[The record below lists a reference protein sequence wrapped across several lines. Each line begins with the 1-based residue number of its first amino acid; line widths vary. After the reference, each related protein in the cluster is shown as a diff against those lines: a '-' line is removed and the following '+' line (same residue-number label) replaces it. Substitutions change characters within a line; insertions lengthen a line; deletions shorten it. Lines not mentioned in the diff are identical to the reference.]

1 MKVIK
6 FGGSSLASSS
16 QLQKVLAIVEADD
29 QRKYVIVSAPGK
41 RFDGDTKVTDLLIQY
56 ARQTI
61 HHQDTTAIS
70 TAICDRYAEIGHGF
84 NVPAAQLEPIFAT
97 IRDLPKQEYA
107 DNSYLMAAFKAHG
120 ERLNAQLVAAVF
132 QQSGLNA
139 RYLDPH
145 DAGMVVTD
153 VPDDAQIIDSSY
165 DRLAKWADSDQIL
178 VIPGFFAYNRNGQIC
193 TFSRGGS
200 DITGAIVARGVHA
213 ERYENF
219 TDVDAIYAVNPSL
232 VPQPAAI
239 TEMTFRE
246 MRELSYAGFSVFH
259 DEALIPAIQ
268 GNITVNVKNT
278 NHPEAPGTL
287 IKSTRQPNPDYPVTG
302 IASSSSFCSLYLRKY
317 LLNKEVGLGRKIL
330 TILENH
336 HISYEH
342 MPSGIDDLTIIFD
355 EHQLNPDLEQTL
367 IDEISAAIHPDEIHF
382 NHDYS
387 ILMLVGE
394 NMRNRVGIM
403 SRAATAL
410 ADHNIKL
417 IMVNQGASEISIMF
431 GIHDRDADQA
441 VIALYN
447 EFFQTAKL
455 MAEN

>member
-1 MKVIK
+1 VKVIK
-6 FGGSSLASSS
+6 FGGSSLASST
-16 QLQKVLAIVEADD
+16 QLQKVLSIVKADD
-29 QRKYVIVSAPGK
+29 QRRYVIVSAPGK

-61 HHQDTTAIS
+61 HRQDTTAIVD
-70 TAICDRYAEIGHGF
+70 TIIDRYAEIGHGF
-84 NVPAAQLEPIFAT
+84 NVPDDQLEPIFDI
-97 IRDLPKQEYA
+97 IRNLPKQPYA
-107 DNSYLMAAFKAHG
+107 DNTYLMAAFKAHG

-132 QQSGLNA
+132 QKSGLNA
-139 RYLDPH
+139 RYLDPK

-153 VPDDAQIIDSSY
+153 VPDDAQFIDSSY
-165 DRLAKWADSDQIL
+165 QALAKWANSDQIL

-200 DITGAIVARGVHA
+200 DITGAIIARGVNA

-232 VPQPAAI
+232 VAQPAAI
-239 TEMTFRE
+239 AEMTFRE

-287 IKSTRQPNPDYPVTG
+287 IQSTKATSTKYPVTG

-317 LLNKEVGLGRKIL
+317 LLNKEVGFGRKIL
-330 TILENH
+330 TILEDH
-336 HISYEH
+336 HVSYEH

-355 EHQLNPDLEQTL
+355 EHQLTPELEKELTA
-367 IDEISAAIHPDEIHF
+367 EISAAVHPDELYF
-382 NHDYS
+382 THDYS
-387 ILMLVGE
+387 ILMIVGE

-410 ADHNIKL
+410 ADNNIKL

-431 GIHDRDADQA
+431 GVHDRDADQA

-447 EFFQTAKL
+447 EFFK
-455 MAEN
+455 

>member
-6 FGGSSLASSS
+6 FGGSSLANST
-16 QLQKVLAIVEADD
+16 QLKKVLSIVKADD
-29 QRKYVIVSAPGK
+29 QRRYVIVSAPGK

-56 ARQTI
+56 ARLTI
-61 HHQDTTAIS
+61 HHQATA
-70 TAICDRYAEIGHGF
+70 AIVQTIIDRYAEIGHGF
-84 NVPAAQLEPIFAT
+84 NVPEAQLTPIFTT
-97 IRDLPKQEYA
+97 IKNLPNQTYA
-107 DNSYLMAAFKAHG
+107 DNTYLMAAFKAHG

-132 QQSGLNA
+132 QQMGLNA
-139 RYLDPH
+139 RYLDPK

-153 VPDDAQIIDSSY
+153 VPDDAQLIASSY
-165 DRLAKWADSDQIL
+165 ANLAKWAASEQIL

-200 DITGAIVARGVHA
+200 DITGAIVARGVQA
-213 ERYENF
+213 DRYENF
-219 TDVDAIYAVNPSL
+219 TDVDAIYAVNPKL
-232 VPQPAAI
+232 VHQPAAI
-239 TEMTFRE
+239 SEMTFRE

-259 DEALIPAIQ
+259 DEALIPAIE

-287 IKSTRQPNPDYPVTG
+287 IKSTRACNTAYPVTG

-317 LLNKEVGLGRKIL
+317 LLNKEVGFGRKIL
-330 TILENH
+330 TILEDH
-336 HISYEH
+336 HVSYEH

-355 EHQLNPDLEQTL
+355 EHQLTTALETEL
-367 IDEISAAIHPDEIHF
+367 TAEIAAAVQPDELYF
-382 NHDYS
+382 THDYS

-410 ADHNIKL
+410 AQHGIKL

-431 GIHDRDADQA
+431 GVHDRDADQA
-441 VIALYN
+441 VIALYH
-447 EFFQTAKL
+447 EFFKA
-455 MAEN
+455 

>member
-1 MKVIK
+1 VKVIK
-6 FGGSSLASSS
+6 FGGSSLASST
-16 QLQKVLAIVEADD
+16 QLQKVLSIVKADD

-61 HHQDTTAIS
+61 HHQDTKAVMQSI
-70 TAICDRYAEIGHGF
+70 IDRYAEIGHGF
-84 NVPAAQLEPIFAT
+84 NVADARLTPIFDT
-97 IRDLPKQEYA
+97 IKNLPKQTYA

-132 QQSGLNA
+132 AQAGLNA
-139 RYLDPH
+139 RYLDPKA
-145 DAGMVVTD
+145 AGMVVTD
-153 VPDDAQIIDSSY
+153 VPDDAQIIEKSY
-165 DRLAKWADSDQIL
+165 DNLAQWANSDQIL

-200 DITGAIVARGVHA
+200 DITGAIIARGVQA
-213 ERYENF
+213 DRYENF

-232 VPQPAAI
+232 VSQPAAI
-239 TEMTFRE
+239 QEMTFRE

-287 IKSTRQPNPDYPVTG
+287 IKSTKDNSTDYPVTG
-302 IASSSSFCSLYLRKY
+302 IASSSSFCSLYIRKY
-317 LLNKEVGLGRKIL
+317 LLNKEVGFGRKIL
-330 TILENH
+330 TILEDH
-336 HISYEH
+336 HVSYEH

-355 EHQLNPDLEQTL
+355 EHQLTPELETAL
-367 IDEISAAIHPDEIHF
+367 KAEIAAAVQPDEIYF
-382 NHDYS
+382 THDYS
-387 ILMLVGE
+387 ILMIVGE
-394 NMRNRVGIM
+394 SMRNRVGIM
-403 SRAATAL
+403 SRASTAL

-431 GIHDRDADQA
+431 GVHDRDADQA

-447 EFFQTAKL
+447 EFFK
-455 MAEN
+455 

>member
-6 FGGSSLASSS
+6 FGGSSLASST
-16 QLQKVLAIVEADD
+16 QLQKVLSIVKADD

-61 HHQDTTAIS
+61 HRQDTTAVVKTI
-70 TAICDRYAEIGHGF
+70 IDRYAEIGQGF
-84 NVPAAQLEPIFAT
+84 NVSADQLAPIFDT
-97 IRDLPKQEYA
+97 IRNLPHQSYA
-107 DNSYLMAAFKAHG
+107 DNTYLMAAFKAHG
-120 ERLNAQLVAAVF
+120 ERLNAQLIAAVF
-132 QQSGLNA
+132 KQTGLNA
-139 RYLDPH
+139 RYLDPK

-165 DRLAKWADSDQIL
+165 DQLAKWANSDQIL

-200 DITGAIVARGVHA
+200 DITGAIIARGVHA
-213 ERYENF
+213 DRYENF

-232 VPQPAAI
+232 VAQPAAI
-239 TEMTFRE
+239 AEMTFRE

-287 IKSTRQPNPDYPVTG
+287 IQSTKTTSTQYPVTG

-317 LLNKEVGLGRKIL
+317 LLNKEVGFGRKIL
-330 TILENH
+330 TILEAH
-336 HISYEH
+336 HVSYEH

-355 EHQLNPDLEQTL
+355 EHQLTPELEKELTT
-367 IDEISAAIHPDEIHF
+367 EISAAVHPDEIYF
-382 NHDYS
+382 THDYS
-387 ILMLVGE
+387 ILMIVGE

-403 SRAATAL
+403 SRASTAL
-410 ADHNIKL
+410 ADNNIKL

-431 GIHDRDADQA
+431 GVHDRDADQA

-447 EFFQTAKL
+447 EFFK
-455 MAEN
+455 

>member
-6 FGGSSLASSS
+6 FGGSSLASSQ
-16 QLQKVLAIVEADD
+16 QLQKVLAIVEAD
-29 QRKYVIVSAPGK
+29 QKRKYVIVSAPGK

-61 HHQDTTAIS
+61 HHQDTQAVTA
-70 TAICDRYAEIGHGF
+70 AIIDRYAEIGHGF
-84 NVPAAQLEPIFAT
+84 NVPEAQLTPIFET
-97 IRDLPKQEYA
+97 IRNLPKQSYA
-107 DNSYLMAAFKAHG
+107 DNTYLMAAFKAHG

-139 RYLDPH
+139 RYLDPK

-153 VPDDAQIIDSSY
+153 VPDDAQIIKSSY
-165 DRLAKWADSDQIL
+165 DQLAKWANSEQIL

-200 DITGAIVARGVHA
+200 DITGAIIARGVHA

-232 VPQPAAI
+232 VAKPAAI
-239 TEMTFRE
+239 SEMTFTE

-259 DEALIPAIQ
+259 DEALIPAIE

-287 IKSTRQPNPDYPVTG
+287 IQSTREPNPHYPVTG

-355 EHQLNPDLEQTL
+355 EHQLTPELEKTL
-367 IDEISAAIHPDEIHF
+367 VVEISAAINPDEIYF
-382 NHDYS
+382 THDYS

-410 ADHNIKL
+410 ANDNIKL

-431 GIHDRDADQA
+431 GVHDNDADQA
-441 VIALYN
+441 VIALYK
-447 EFFQTAKL
+447 EFFD
-455 MAEN
+455 

>member
-6 FGGSSLASSS
+6 FGGSSLASST
-16 QLQKVLAIVEADD
+16 QLQKVLSIVEADD
-29 QRKYVIVSAPGK
+29 QRRYVIVSAPGK

-61 HHQDTTAIS
+61 HRQDTTA
-70 TAICDRYAEIGHGF
+70 TVQAIIERYAEIGHGF
-84 NVPAAQLEPIFAT
+84 NVPEDQLTPIFDT
-97 IRDLPKQEYA
+97 IRNLPNQTYA
-107 DNSYLMAAFKAHG
+107 DNTYLMATFKAHG

-132 QQSGLNA
+132 KQSGLNA
-139 RYLDPH
+139 RYLDPK

-165 DRLAKWADSDQIL
+165 TQLAQWADSKQIL

-213 ERYENF
+213 DLYENF
-219 TDVDAIYAVNPSL
+219 TDVDAIYSVNPSL
-232 VPQPAAI
+232 VDQPAAI
-239 TEMTFRE
+239 SEMTFRE

-278 NHPEAPGTL
+278 NHPTAPGTL
-287 IKSTRQPNPDYPVTG
+287 IKSTREPSSHYPVTG

-330 TILENH
+330 TILETH

-355 EHQLNPDLEQTL
+355 EHQLTPELEKTL
-367 IDEISAAIHPDEIHF
+367 VAEISAAINPDEIYF
-382 NHDYS
+382 THDYS

-394 NMRNRVGIM
+394 SMRNRVGIM
-403 SRAATAL
+403 SRAASAL

-441 VIALYN
+441 VIALYD
-447 EFFQTAKL
+447 EFFKK
-455 MAEN
+455 

>member
-6 FGGSSLASSS
+6 FGGSSLASST
-16 QLQKVLAIVEADD
+16 QLQKVLSIVEADD

-61 HHQDTTAIS
+61 HHQDTTAVMNTI
-70 TAICDRYAEIGHGF
+70 IDRYAEIGHGF
-84 NVPAAQLEPIFAT
+84 EVPEAQLTPIFDT
-97 IRDLPKQEYA
+97 IKNLPKQAYA
-107 DNSYLMAAFKAHG
+107 DNTYLMATFKAHG

-132 QQSGLNA
+132 AKSGLNA
-139 RYLDPH
+139 RYLDPKE
-145 DAGMVVTD
+145 AGMVVTD

-165 DRLAKWADSDQIL
+165 DNIAKWANSDQIL

-200 DITGAIVARGVHA
+200 DITGAIIARGVNA

-232 VPQPAAI
+232 VAQPAAI
-239 TEMTFRE
+239 QEMTFRE

-287 IKSTRQPNPDYPVTG
+287 IKSTKDNSTDYPVTG
-302 IASSSSFCSLYLRKY
+302 IASSSSFCSLYIRKY
-317 LLNKEVGLGRKIL
+317 LLNKEVGFGRKIL
-330 TILENH
+330 TILEDH
-336 HISYEH
+336 HVSYEH

-355 EHQLNPDLEQTL
+355 EHQLTPELESTL
-367 IDEISAAIHPDEIHF
+367 KAEIAEAVQPDEIYF
-382 NHDYS
+382 THDYS
-387 ILMLVGE
+387 ILMIVGE
-394 NMRNRVGIM
+394 SMRNRVGIM

-431 GIHDRDADQA
+431 GVHDRDADQA

-447 EFFQTAKL
+447 EFFK
-455 MAEN
+455 

>member
-6 FGGSSLASSS
+6 FGGSSLASSQ
-16 QLQKVLAIVEADD
+16 QLQKVLAIVEAD
-29 QRKYVIVSAPGK
+29 QKRKYVIVSAPGK

-61 HHQDTTAIS
+61 HHQDTQAVTA
-70 TAICDRYAEIGHGF
+70 AIIDRYAEIGHGF
-84 NVPAAQLEPIFAT
+84 NVPEAQLTPIFET
-97 IRDLPKQEYA
+97 IRNLPKQSYA
-107 DNSYLMAAFKAHG
+107 DNTYLMAAFKAHG

-139 RYLDPH
+139 RYLDPK

-153 VPDDAQIIDSSY
+153 VPDDAQIIKSSY
-165 DRLAKWADSDQIL
+165 DQLAKWANSEQIL

-200 DITGAIVARGVHA
+200 DITGAIIARGVHA

-232 VPQPAAI
+232 VAK
-239 TEMTFRE
+239 
-246 MRELSYAGFSVFH
+246 H
-259 DEALIPAIQ
+259 
-268 GNITVNVKNT
+268 
-278 NHPEAPGTL
+278 
-287 IKSTRQPNPDYPVTG
+287 YPVTG

-355 EHQLNPDLEQTL
+355 EHQLTPELEKTL
-367 IDEISAAIHPDEIHF
+367 VAEISTAINPDEIYF
-382 NHDYS
+382 THDYS

-410 ADHNIKL
+410 ANDNIKL

-431 GIHDRDADQA
+431 GVHDNDADQA
-441 VIALYN
+441 VIALYK
-447 EFFQTAKL
+447 EFFD
-455 MAEN
+455 

>member
-6 FGGSSLASSS
+6 FGGSSLASSH
-16 QLQKVLAIVEADD
+16 QLEKVLAIVRADAR
-29 QRKYVIVSAPGK
+29 RKYVVVSAPGK
-41 RFDGDTKVTDLLIQY
+41 RFSGDTKVTDLLIQY

-61 HHQDTTAIS
+61 HRQDTTT
-70 TAICDRYAEIGHGF
+70 TAQTIIERYAEIGHGF
-84 NVPAAQLEPIFAT
+84 NVADEQLEPIFKT
-97 IRDLPKQEYA
+97 IRDLPKQAYA
-107 DNSYLMAAFKAHG
+107 DNTYLMAAFKAHG

-139 RYLDPH
+139 RYLDPR

-153 VPDDAQIIDSSY
+153 VPDDAQIIASSY
-165 DRLAKWADSDQIL
+165 PQIERWANSDQIL

-200 DITGAIVARGVHA
+200 DITGAIIARGVHA

-239 TEMTFRE
+239 PEMTFRE

-268 GNITVNVKNT
+268 GDITVNVKNT

-287 IKSTRQPNPDYPVTG
+287 IKSSREPNLNAPVTG
-302 IASSSSFCSLYLRKY
+302 IASSSSFCALYLRKY

-330 TILENH
+330 TILETH

-355 EHQLNPDLEQTL
+355 EHQLTPELEQTL
-367 IDEISAAIHPDEIHF
+367 VQEISAAIHPDEIHF

-403 SRAATAL
+403 SRAAGAL
-410 ADHNIKL
+410 AAQNIKL

-431 GIHDRDADQA
+431 GIHDQDADRA
-441 VIALYN
+441 VVALYN
-447 EFFQTAKL
+447 EFFK
-455 MAEN
+455 

>member
-6 FGGSSLASSS
+6 FGGSSLASST
-16 QLQKVLAIVEADD
+16 QLQKVLSIVKADD

-61 HHQDTTAIS
+61 HHQDTTAVMQSI
-70 TAICDRYAEIGHGF
+70 IDRYAEIGHGF
-84 NVPAAQLEPIFAT
+84 NVADARLTPIFDT
-97 IRDLPKQEYA
+97 IKNLPKQTYA

-132 QQSGLNA
+132 AQAGLNA
-139 RYLDPH
+139 RYLDPKA
-145 DAGMVVTD
+145 AGMVVTD
-153 VPDDAQIIDSSY
+153 VPDDAQIIEKSY
-165 DRLAKWADSDQIL
+165 DNLAQWANSDQIL

-200 DITGAIVARGVHA
+200 DITGAIIARGVQA
-213 ERYENF
+213 DRYENF

-232 VPQPAAI
+232 VSQPAAI
-239 TEMTFRE
+239 QEMTFRE

-287 IKSTRQPNPDYPVTG
+287 IKSTKDNSTDYPVTG
-302 IASSSSFCSLYLRKY
+302 IASSSSFCSLYIRKY
-317 LLNKEVGLGRKIL
+317 LLNKEVGFGRKIL
-330 TILENH
+330 TILEDH
-336 HISYEH
+336 HVSYEH

-355 EHQLNPDLEQTL
+355 EHQLTPELETAL
-367 IDEISAAIHPDEIHF
+367 KAEIAAAVQPDEIYF
-382 NHDYS
+382 THDYS
-387 ILMLVGE
+387 ILMIVGE
-394 NMRNRVGIM
+394 SMRNRVGIM
-403 SRAATAL
+403 SRASTAL

-431 GIHDRDADQA
+431 GVHDRDADQA

-447 EFFQTAKL
+447 EFFK
-455 MAEN
+455 

>member
-6 FGGSSLASSS
+6 FGGSSLASST
-16 QLQKVLAIVEADD
+16 QLQKVLSIVQADA

-61 HHQDTTAIS
+61 HRQDTTAVVQTI
-70 TAICDRYAEIGHGF
+70 IDRYAEIGHGF
-84 NVPAAQLEPIFAT
+84 NVAEAQLTPIFNT
-97 IRDLPKQEYA
+97 IKNLPNQPYA
-107 DNSYLMAAFKAHG
+107 DNTYLMAAFKAHG

-132 QQSGLNA
+132 AQAGLNA
-139 RYLDPH
+139 RYLDPK

-165 DRLAKWADSDQIL
+165 ENIAKWADSDQIL

-200 DITGAIVARGVHA
+200 DITGAIIARGVNA

-232 VPQPAAI
+232 VAEPAAI
-239 TEMTFRE
+239 NEMTFRE

-287 IKSTRQPNPDYPVTG
+287 IKSNREASSDYPVTG

-317 LLNKEVGLGRKIL
+317 LLNKEVGFGRKIL
-330 TILENH
+330 TILEDH
-336 HISYEH
+336 HVSYEH

-355 EHQLNPDLEQTL
+355 EHQLTPELEKDLTQ
-367 IDEISAAIHPDEIHF
+367 EISAAVHPDEIYF
-382 NHDYS
+382 THDYS

-394 NMRNRVGIM
+394 SMRNRVGIM

-410 ADHNIKL
+410 ANSNIKL

-441 VIALYN
+441 VVALYN
-447 EFFQTAKL
+447 EFFKK
-455 MAEN
+455 